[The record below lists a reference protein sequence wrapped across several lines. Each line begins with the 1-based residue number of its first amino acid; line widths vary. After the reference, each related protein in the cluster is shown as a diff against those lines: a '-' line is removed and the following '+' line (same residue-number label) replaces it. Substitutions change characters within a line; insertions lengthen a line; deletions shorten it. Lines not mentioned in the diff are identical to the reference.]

1 MIASGA
7 ARARVANSLA
17 MFASGVAV
25 VPLYPVDAAFCGCN
39 REECAFS
46 SVIETR
52 GHVEEAYIREK

>member
-1 MIASGA
+1 
-7 ARARVANSLA
+7 